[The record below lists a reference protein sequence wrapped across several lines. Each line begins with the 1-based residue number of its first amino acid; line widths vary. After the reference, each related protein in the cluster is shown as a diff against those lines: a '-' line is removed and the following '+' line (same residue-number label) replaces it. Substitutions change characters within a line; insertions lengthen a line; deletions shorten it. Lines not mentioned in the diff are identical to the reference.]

1 MMYKRFL
8 RHFLVFKWSFL
19 IGIIFVIFSAASS
32 RYAPML
38 VRNLIDDII
47 LSLHSENN
55 TGSINSKVI
64 TFLFYYL
71 GLTLIGAI
79 FTFLMRQTI
88 VVASRNIE
96 YNLKNDFYN
105 HIQRMEIT
113 SFKQYAVGDYM
124 SRLSEDIG
132 KIRELF
138 GPAIM
143 YLVNLITTLIIS
155 LILMCQIDPW
165 LTFWSLLPLPFLS
178 IFIFVFNQYSYRY
191 NTKLQE
197 HQSLMTSLAQESYN
211 GIRII
216 KSFTLEDKILS
227 QFGSLSELY
236 KKLNL
241 KLVFIE
247 SFFMPITSFL
257 MSLSLLVVIFLGGKL
272 LLTDPSR
279 LTLGGLTFMIMT
291 LTNLTWPIMAV
302 GWVATLVQRGS
313 AAMTRYDE
321 ILKLP
326 IEQPSKTSADIDF
339 RMGSI
344 RFDNVSY
351 TYPDTKIEALKNL
364 NFEIP
369 LGERWLIIGKTGSG
383 KSTLAELLL
392 KFYLDYGGTITI
404 NDHELREIPTDQLR
418 VAISYIPQD
427 VFLFSDTVANNI
439 AFSDSNLDPSSIT
452 AAAKNAQI
460 ASEIDRFQH
469 GYETVVG
476 ERGITLSGGQ
486 KQRISIARALI
497 KPAPIYVFDDC
508 LSAVDV
514 ETEKNLIAAIDAQA
528 GKHTMVMITHRI
540 FNQLRFDNI
549 LVLSNG
555 SILEL
560 GNHEDLIK
568 ANGYYAQL
576 YRRQELMKQRKA
588 SSS

>member
-1 MMYKRFL
+1 MYRRFF
-8 RHFLVFKWSFL
+8 RHFLAFKWSFL
-19 IGIIFVIFSAASS
+19 LGIVFVILSAAAS
-32 RYAPML
+32 RYAPMF
-38 VRNLIDDII
+38 VRTLIDDII
-47 LSLHSENN
+47 LNLN
-55 TGSINSKVI
+55 TNVNTERINSKVM
-64 TFLFYYL
+64 TFLVYYL
-71 GLTLIGAI
+71 GLTIIGAV

-105 HIQRMEIT
+105 HIQRMDIT

-216 KSFTLEDKILS
+216 KSFTLEDKILK

-257 MSLSLLVVIFLGGKL
+257 MSLSMIVVIFLGGKL
-272 LLTDPSR
+272 LVTDPSR
-279 LTLGGLTFMIMT
+279 ISIGGLTFMIMT
-291 LTNLTWPIMAV
+291 ITNLTWPIMAI

-313 AAMTRYDE
+313 AAMARYDE

-326 IEQPSKTSADIDF
+326 VEETSETKANIDF
-339 RMGSI
+339 RTGSI
-344 RFDNVSY
+344 RFENVSY

-392 KFYLDYGGTITI
+392 KFYQDYRGTIAI
-404 NDHELREIPTDQLR
+404 NGQELRQIPTDQLR
-418 VAISYIPQD
+418 EAISYIPQD

-439 AFSDSNLDPSSIT
+439 AFSDSNLDPSSIV

-460 ASEIDRFQH
+460 ASEIDQFQH

-528 GKHTMVMITHRI
+528 GQHTMIMITHRI

-549 LVLSNG
+549 LVLTNG
-555 SILEL
+555 SILEM
-560 GNHEDLIK
+560 GNHEDLIQ

-576 YRRQELMKQRKA
+576 YRRQELMKEQKA
-588 SSS
+588 ATS

>member
-1 MMYKRFL
+1 M
-8 RHFLVFKWSFL
+8 
-19 IGIIFVIFSAASS
+19 FV
-32 RYAPML
+32 RT
-38 VRNLIDDII
+38 LIDDII
-47 LSLHSENN
+47 LNLN
-55 TGSINSKVI
+55 TNVNTERINSKVM
-64 TFLFYYL
+64 TFLVYYL
-71 GLTLIGAI
+71 GLTIIGAV

-105 HIQRMEIT
+105 HIQRMDIT

-216 KSFTLEDKILS
+216 KSFTLEDKILK

-257 MSLSLLVVIFLGGKL
+257 MSLSMIVVIFLGGKL
-272 LLTDPSR
+272 LVTDPSR
-279 LTLGGLTFMIMT
+279 LSIGGLTFMIMT
-291 LTNLTWPIMAV
+291 ITNLTWPIMAI

-313 AAMTRYDE
+313 AAMARYDE

-326 IEQPSKTSADIDF
+326 VEETSETKANIDF
-339 RMGSI
+339 RTGSI
-344 RFDNVSY
+344 RFENVSY
-351 TYPDTKIEALKNL
+351 TYPDTEIEALKNL

-392 KFYLDYGGTITI
+392 KFYQDYRGTIAI
-404 NDHELREIPTDQLR
+404 NGQELRQIPTDQLR
-418 VAISYIPQD
+418 EAISYIPQD

-439 AFSDSNLDPSSIT
+439 AFSDSNLDPSSIV

-460 ASEIDRFQH
+460 ASEIDQFQH

-528 GKHTMVMITHRI
+528 GQHTMIMITHRI

-549 LVLSNG
+549 LVLTNG
-555 SILEL
+555 SILEM
-560 GNHEDLIK
+560 GNHEDLIQ

-576 YRRQELMKQRKA
+576 YRRQELMKEQKA
-588 SSS
+588 ATS

>member
-1 MMYKRFL
+1 MYRRFF
-8 RHFLVFKWSFL
+8 RHFLAFKWSFL
-19 IGIIFVIFSAASS
+19 LGIVFVILSAAAS
-32 RYAPML
+32 RYAPMF
-38 VRNLIDDII
+38 VRTLIDDII
-47 LSLHSENN
+47 LNLNSNSNSV
-55 TGSINSKVI
+55 SIHSKVM
-64 TFLFYYL
+64 TFLIYYL

-105 HIQRMEIT
+105 HIQRMDIT

-216 KSFTLEDKILS
+216 KSFTLEDKILK

-257 MSLSLLVVIFLGGKL
+257 MSLSMIVVIFLGGKL

-279 LTLGGLTFMIMT
+279 LSIGGLTFMIMT
-291 LTNLTWPIMAV
+291 ITNLTWPIMAI

-313 AAMTRYDE
+313 AAMARYDE

-326 IEQPSKTSADIDF
+326 VEETSDKKTDIDF
-339 RMGSI
+339 RTGSI
-344 RFDNVSY
+344 RFENVSY
-351 TYPDTKIEALKNL
+351 IYPDTKIEALKNL

-369 LGERWLIIGKTGSG
+369 LGERWLVIGKTGSG

-392 KFYLDYGGTITI
+392 KFYQDYRGTIAI
-404 NDHELREIPTDQLR
+404 NGQELRQIPTDQLR
-418 VAISYIPQD
+418 EAISYIPQD

-439 AFSDSNLDPSSIT
+439 AFSDNNLDPSSIV

-528 GKHTMVMITHRI
+528 GQHTMIMITHRI

-555 SILEL
+555 SILEI
-560 GNHEDLIK
+560 GNHEDLIQ

-576 YRRQELMKQRKA
+576 YRSQELMREQKA
-588 SSS
+588 ATS

>member
-1 MMYKRFL
+1 M
-8 RHFLVFKWSFL
+8 
-19 IGIIFVIFSAASS
+19 
-32 RYAPML
+32 
-38 VRNLIDDII
+38 D
-47 LSLHSENN
+47 
-55 TGSINSKVI
+55 
-64 TFLFYYL
+64 
-71 GLTLIGAI
+71 
-79 FTFLMRQTI
+79 
-88 VVASRNIE
+88 
-96 YNLKNDFYN
+96 
-105 HIQRMEIT
+105 IT

-216 KSFTLEDKILS
+216 KSFTLEDKILK

-257 MSLSLLVVIFLGGKL
+257 MSLSMIVVIFLGGKL
-272 LLTDPSR
+272 LVTDTSR
-279 LTLGGLTFMIMT
+279 LSIGGLTFMIMT
-291 LTNLTWPIMAV
+291 ITNLTWPIMAI

-313 AAMTRYDE
+313 AAMARYDE

-326 IEQPSKTSADIDF
+326 VEETSETKANIDF
-339 RMGSI
+339 RTGSI
-344 RFDNVSY
+344 RFENVSY

-392 KFYLDYGGTITI
+392 KFYQDYRGTIAI
-404 NDHELREIPTDQLR
+404 NGQELRQIPTDQLR
-418 VAISYIPQD
+418 EAISYIPQD

-439 AFSDSNLDPSSIT
+439 AFSDSNLDLSSIV

-460 ASEIDRFQH
+460 AGEIDRFEH

-514 ETEKNLIAAIDAQA
+514 ETEKNLIAAIDSQA
-528 GKHTMVMITHRI
+528 GQHTMIMITHRI

-555 SILEL
+555 SILEV
-560 GNHEDLIK
+560 GKHEDLIQ

-576 YRRQELMKQRKA
+576 YRRQELMKEKKA
-588 SSS
+588 ATN

>member
-1 MMYKRFL
+1 MYRRFF
-8 RHFLVFKWSFL
+8 RHFLAFKWSFL
-19 IGIIFVIFSAASS
+19 LGIVFVILSAAAS
-32 RYAPML
+32 RYAPMF
-38 VRNLIDDII
+38 VRTLIDDII
-47 LSLHSENN
+47 LNLNSNSNSV
-55 TGSINSKVI
+55 SIHSKVM
-64 TFLFYYL
+64 TFLIYYL

-105 HIQRMEIT
+105 HIQRMDIT

-216 KSFTLEDKILS
+216 KSFTLEDKILK

-257 MSLSLLVVIFLGGKL
+257 MSLSMIVVIFLGGKL

-279 LTLGGLTFMIMT
+279 LSIGGLTFMIMT
-291 LTNLTWPIMAV
+291 ITNLTWPIMAI

-313 AAMTRYDE
+313 AAMARYDE

-326 IEQPSKTSADIDF
+326 VEETSDKKTDIDF
-339 RMGSI
+339 RTGSI
-344 RFDNVSY
+344 RFENLSY

-369 LGERWLIIGKTGSG
+369 LGERWLVIGKTGSG

-392 KFYLDYGGTITI
+392 KFYQDYRGTIAI
-404 NDHELREIPTDQLR
+404 NGQELRQIPTDQLR
-418 VAISYIPQD
+418 EAISYIPQD

-439 AFSDSNLDPSSIT
+439 AFSDNNLDPSSIV

-528 GKHTMVMITHRI
+528 GQHTMIMITHRI

-555 SILEL
+555 SILEI
-560 GNHEDLIK
+560 GNHEDLIQ

-576 YRRQELMKQRKA
+576 YRRQELMREQKA
-588 SSS
+588 ATS